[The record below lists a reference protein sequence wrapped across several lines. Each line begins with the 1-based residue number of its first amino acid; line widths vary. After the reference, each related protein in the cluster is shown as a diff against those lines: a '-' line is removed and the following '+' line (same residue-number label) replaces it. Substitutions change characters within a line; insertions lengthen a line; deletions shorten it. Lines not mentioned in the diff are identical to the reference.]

1 MVVRKRRGLQIV
13 PKGKFISYSATVSR
27 IDGREATQ
35 FFFISL
41 RHHVAFLGHRDGQNM
56 PKNNSIDQAK
66 NTAGERGKKMASVN
80 DQTLIFFLR
89 FFKLVFLGK

>member
-1 MVVRKRRGLQIV
+1 
-13 PKGKFISYSATVSR
+13 
-27 IDGREATQ
+27 
-35 FFFISL
+35 
-41 RHHVAFLGHRDGQNM
+41 M

-66 NTAGERGKKMASVN
+66 NTAGEQGKKMASVN

>member
-1 MVVRKRRGLQIV
+1 ML
-13 PKGKFISYSATVSR
+13 P
-27 IDGREATQ
+27 
-35 FFFISL
+35 
-41 RHHVAFLGHRDGQNM
+41 FLGHRDGQNM

-66 NTAGERGKKMASVN
+66 NTVGERGKNMASVN